1 MGNALYSLLIAFIAI
16 TNDNFSS
23 GLSTI
28 MTTTMTETVAGG
40 GRCRSTSAIIER
52 LRKIG
57 MEKKESSYH
66 STLRRASVLVPL
78 FERSTAAAAD
88 DNDDDDGIHVLLT
101 RRPST
106 MKSHGGEVCF
116 PGGKMDDEDDGDD
129 VRTALRESYEE
140 IGLHPLNVHILSR
153 MDTIESKHSLCV
165 TPIIGVVKPSELA
178 EPINLTLNT
187 DEVEKAFDVPLRHF
201 CDSMNNCVSAEEVMW
216 RGEKFTLRTYNYD
229 DVENDNNRFVIW
241 GLTAHILWL
250 VARIVYDEE
259 HHTEHA
265 IIK

>member
-1 MGNALYSLLIAFIAI
+1 MLIALYSLLLAFIAI

-28 MTTTMTETVAGG
+28 MTTTMTETGAGG
-40 GRCRSTSAIIER
+40 GRIIER
-52 LRKIG
+52 LRSIG

-78 FERSTAAAAD
+78 FERSTNI
-88 DNDDDDGIHVLLT
+88 DNNDDDGIHVLLT

-129 VRTALRESYEE
+129 IRTALREAYEE
-140 IGLHPLNVHILSR
+140 IGLHPQNVHVLSR

-165 TPIIGVVKPSELA
+165 TPIIGIVQPPELA
-178 EPINLTLNT
+178 EPSNLTLNT
-187 DEVEKAFDVPLRHF
+187 DEVEKAFAVPLRYF
-201 CDSMNNCVSAEEVMW
+201 CDSMNNCISAEEVMW
-216 RGEKFTLRTYNYD
+216 RGEKFTLRTYHYD
-229 DVENDNNRFVIW
+229 DIENDNERFVILLEVLLKP
-241 GLTAHILWL
+241 GAPYCGHFVSLTHSVSNSCAYTW
-250 VARIVYDEE
+250 RI
-259 HHTEHA
+259 
-265 IIK
+265 

>member
-1 MGNALYSLLIAFIAI
+1 MHNALHSLLLAFIAI

-28 MTTTMTETVAGG
+28 MTTTMTETGAGG
-40 GRCRSTSAIIER
+40 GRCRSTSDIIER
-52 LRKIG
+52 LRSIG

-78 FERSTAAAAD
+78 FERSTAAT
-88 DNDDDDGIHVLLT
+88 DNDDDGIHVLLT

-129 VRTALRESYEE
+129 IRTALREAYEE
-140 IGLHPLNVHILSR
+140 IGLHPQNVHIQSR

-165 TPIIGVVKPSELA
+165 TPIIGIVQPSELA

-187 DEVEKAFDVPLRHF
+187 DEVEKAFAVPLRYF
-201 CDSMNNCVSAEEVMW
+201 CDSMNNCISAE
-216 RGEKFTLRTYNYD
+216 
-229 DVENDNNRFVIW
+229 
-241 GLTAHILWL
+241 
-250 VARIVYDEE
+250 
-259 HHTEHA
+259 
-265 IIK
+265 